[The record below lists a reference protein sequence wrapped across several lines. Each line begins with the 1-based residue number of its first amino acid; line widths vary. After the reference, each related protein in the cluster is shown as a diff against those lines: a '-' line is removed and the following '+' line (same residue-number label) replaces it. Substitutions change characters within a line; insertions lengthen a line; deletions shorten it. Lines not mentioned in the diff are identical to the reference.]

1 MKKFNVL
8 FTALLCASVMFVGC
22 SDDDDNENGGNGEG
36 AGNGGSG
43 VIVKPK
49 KVVKMIE
56 TSTWEDGG
64 NTGSSKDTTLYAYDA
79 EGRLSKITKL
89 SGDLS
94 NREDVSNITYASD
107 KIIITDVPNS
117 STDVSTPSIIELK
130 DGRAIKTTSNGT
142 DYSRE
147 VAYSYSGKYISEMIS
162 KQTEIYD
169 GQEHIYMDTM
179 IYSVKDGNL
188 VNYIY
193 SDKDDDDIS
202 TMEMSSVDNNMNI
215 DLVYGDIAE
224 IGDGA
229 TLLCV
234 TGDRFKKLP
243 AKEIYKEVG
252 DEDDI
257 ITYAYEQDKDG
268 YVTKITMIDG
278 GSTNVYE
285 ITYE

>member
-49 KVVKMIE
+49 KVVQVIE
-56 TSTWEDGG
+56 TYTREDGG

-79 EGRLSKITKL
+79 EGRLSKITEL

-107 KIIITDVPNS
+107 KITITDVPNS

-130 DGRAIKTTSNGT
+130 DGRAIKTTSNST
-142 DYSRE
+142 NYSSE
-147 VAYSYSGKYISEMIS
+147 VAYSYSGKYISEIIS
-162 KQTEIYD
+162 KYTEIYD

-243 AKEIYKEVG
+243 AKETYKDGKE
-252 DEDDI
+252 EYS
-257 ITYAYEQDKDG
+257 ITYTYGQDKDG
-268 YVTKITMIDG
+268 YVTKITVIDG